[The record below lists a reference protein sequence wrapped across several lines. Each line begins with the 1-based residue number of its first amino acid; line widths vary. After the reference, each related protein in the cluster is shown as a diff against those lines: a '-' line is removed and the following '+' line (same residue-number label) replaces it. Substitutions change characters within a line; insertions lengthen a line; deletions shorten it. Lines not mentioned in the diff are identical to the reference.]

1 MISPTRPHYFN
12 IVHVTG
18 RDSMIDVGEARV
30 LEEETCCSTSE
41 KQLVSYVYKI
51 WKTFI
56 RQPRVQDMREK
67 VPYCISS

>member
-1 MISPTRPHYFN
+1 
-12 IVHVTG
+12 
-18 RDSMIDVGEARV
+18 MIDVGEPRV

-67 VPYCISS
+67 FRIAFQAKRHQTGLLHKKH